1 DEPHGA
7 EQHQPIPR
15 SGKGEGARYPR
26 GRVSPMLRVERLTKR
41 FGGLVAVNNVSFT
54 VAKGSVMAIVGPNG
68 AGKTTTFNLI
78 TGIDAPDVGEVW
90 FDGRRV
96 TRYAPHRL
104 AAIGIARTFQNIRLF
119 QHLNALENVMIGRTA
134 RTHSGVLDALAWT
147 SRDREER
154 RATVEQAEALLDWVG
169 VGDNRFRMPAEL
181 PYGDQ
186 RRVEIARALALE
198 PRLLILDEPTA
209 GMVAQEARGIIDLMS
224 RLKQAGMTLMLIEHN
239 MNVVMAASDH
249 IVVINFGEKIA
260 EGTPA
265 EIRADP
271 KVIEAYLGAEE

>member
-1 DEPHGA
+1 MPDEA
-7 EQHQPIPR
+7 VLAQ
-15 SGKGEGARYPR
+15 
-26 GRVSPMLRVERLTKR
+26 MLRVERLTKR

-78 TGIDAPDVGEVW
+78 TGIDPPDAGDVW
-90 FDGRRV
+90 FAGARV
-96 TRYAPHRL
+96 TGLAPHRL
-104 AAIGIARTFQNIRLF
+104 AAIGMGRTFQNIRLF
-119 QHLNALENVMIGRTA
+119 RHLNALENVMIGCTVRT
-134 RTHSGVLDALAWT
+134 RSGVFGALAWT

-169 VGDNRFRMPAEL
+169 VGDNRFRMTGEL

-198 PRLLILDEPTA
+198 PKLLILDEPTA
-209 GMVAQEARGIIDLMS
+209 GMVAQEARGVIDLIA

-239 MNVVMAASDH
+239 MNVVMAASDR

-265 EIRADP
+265 QIRADP

>member
-1 DEPHGA
+1 
-7 EQHQPIPR
+7 
-15 SGKGEGARYPR
+15 
-26 GRVSPMLRVERLTKR
+26 MLRVERLTKR
-41 FGGLVAVNNVSFT
+41 FGGLIAVNNVSFT
-54 VAKGSVMAIVGPNG
+54 VAKASVMAIVGPNG

-78 TGIDAPDVGEVW
+78 TGIEPPDAGEVW

-104 AAIGIARTFQNIRLF
+104 AAIGMARTFQNIRLF

-134 RTHSGVLDALAWT
+134 RTYSGVLDALVWT

-169 VGDNRFRMPAEL
+169 VSDNRFRMPAEL

-224 RLKQAGMTLMLIEHN
+224 RLKEAGMTLMLIEHN
-239 MNVVMAASDH
+239 MNVVMAASDR

-271 KVIEAYLGAEE
+271 RVIEAYLGAEE

>member
-1 DEPHGA
+1 MPDEA
-7 EQHQPIPR
+7 VLAQ
-15 SGKGEGARYPR
+15 
-26 GRVSPMLRVERLTKR
+26 MLRVERLTKR

-78 TGIDAPDVGEVW
+78 TGIDPPDAGDVW
-90 FDGRRV
+90 FAGARV
-96 TRYAPHRL
+96 TGLAPHRL
-104 AAIGIARTFQNIRLF
+104 ATIGMGRTFQNIRLF
-119 QHLNALENVMIGRTA
+119 RHLNALENVMIGCTVRT
-134 RTHSGVLDALAWT
+134 RSGVFDALAWT

-169 VGDNRFRMPAEL
+169 VGDNRLRMPGEL

-198 PRLLILDEPTA
+198 PKLLILDEPTA
-209 GMVAQEARGIIDLMS
+209 GMVAQEARGVIDLIA

-239 MNVVMAASDH
+239 MNVVMAASDR

-265 EIRADP
+265 QIRADP

>member
-1 DEPHGA
+1 MPDEA
-7 EQHQPIPR
+7 VLAQ
-15 SGKGEGARYPR
+15 
-26 GRVSPMLRVERLTKR
+26 MLRVERLTKR

-78 TGIDAPDVGEVW
+78 TGIDPPDAGDVW
-90 FDGRRV
+90 FAGARV
-96 TRYAPHRL
+96 TGLAPHRL
-104 AAIGIARTFQNIRLF
+104 AAIGMGRTFQNIRLF
-119 QHLNALENVMIGRTA
+119 RHLNALENVMIGCTVRT
-134 RTHSGVLDALAWT
+134 RSGVFGALAWT

-169 VGDNRFRMPAEL
+169 VGDNRFRMPGEL

-198 PRLLILDEPTA
+198 PKLLILDEPTA
-209 GMVAQEARGIIDLMS
+209 GMVAQEARGVIDLIA

-239 MNVVMAASDH
+239 MNVVMAASDR

-265 EIRADP
+265 QIRADP

>member
-1 DEPHGA
+1 
-7 EQHQPIPR
+7 
-15 SGKGEGARYPR
+15 
-26 GRVSPMLRVERLTKR
+26 MLRVERLTKR
-41 FGGLVAVNNVSFT
+41 FGGLIAVNNVSFT

-78 TGIDAPDVGEVW
+78 TGIDPPDAGDVW

-104 AAIGIARTFQNIRLF
+104 AAIGMARTFQNIRLF
-119 QHLNALENVMIGRTA
+119 RHLNALENVMIGRTA
-134 RTHSGVLDALAWT
+134 RTRSGVLDALAWT

-198 PRLLILDEPTA
+198 PQLLILDEPTA

-239 MNVVMAASDH
+239 MNVVMAASDR
-249 IVVINFGEKIA
+249 IVVISFGEKIA

-265 EIRADP
+265 EIRANP